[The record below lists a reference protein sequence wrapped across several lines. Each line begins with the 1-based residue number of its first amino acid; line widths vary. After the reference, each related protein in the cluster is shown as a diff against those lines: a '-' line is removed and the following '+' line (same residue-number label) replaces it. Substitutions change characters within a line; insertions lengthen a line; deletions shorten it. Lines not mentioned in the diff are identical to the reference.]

1 MDANIKIS
9 IIIPVYNAC
18 SYLEQC
24 LDSVIA
30 QTISSKEIICI
41 DDGSTDCSGEILREY
56 ERNYDNIRCYAQKN
70 QGAGAAR
77 NYGLHLAQGEF
88 VAFLDADDFYIDRN
102 ALDKMYTA
110 CIKNRI
116 KVCGSFLSKNVNE
129 QILQLPLHRNI
140 FESGN
145 TQEVLVQY
153 RDYQCDY
160 FYISYIY
167 ARRMLT
173 DNSIC
178 FPLYRRYQDP
188 PFFVR
193 AMLAADR
200 FCVVPVECYCFRE
213 SEASLNRKKTYIA
226 DALRGMIDNLIAARD
241 NNLKILHNLTVD
253 RINNEYYEA
262 IVENAFQNNFEVLD
276 LLRKADSL
284 VDWQWYDSGK
294 EHGELL
300 PLSIIKDNQ
309 DSKQFANRLSEI
321 RESHYVLTLWLKSHF
336 GNSIGNYLKEKGI
349 QTIAIYGYGFL
360 GKMLYQEIQNT
371 NIEIRYIIDKRKQ
384 IDTNVL
390 IIGPLAQWQ
399 QVDAI
404 IISPLDYNGILRE
417 WKNKLIYPT
426 YILKNI
432 LMELA
437 EG

>member
-1 MDANIKIS
+1 MEANIKIS
-9 IIIPVYNAC
+9 IIIPVYNAY

-24 LDSVIA
+24 LDSAIA
-30 QTISSKEIICI
+30 QTISPKEIICI
-41 DDGSTDCSGEILREY
+41 DDGSTDRSGEILREY
-56 ERNYDNIRCYAQKN
+56 ERKYDNIRCYAQQN

-88 VAFLDADDFYIDRN
+88 AAFLDADDFYIDRS

-110 CIKNRI
+110 CIQNRI
-116 KVCGSFLSKNVNE
+116 KVCGSFLSKSVNE
-129 QILQLPLHRNI
+129 QILQLPLHRNV
-140 FESGN
+140 FESGRM
-145 TQEVLVQY
+145 QEVLLQY
-153 RDYQCDY
+153 KDYQYDY

-173 DNSIC
+173 DNAIR

-213 SEASLNRKKTYIA
+213 NEASLNRKKTYIA
-226 DALRGMIDNLIAARD
+226 DALRGMMDNLLAARD
-241 NNLKILHNLTVD
+241 HNLKILHNTTVD

-284 VDWQWYDSGK
+284 VDWRWYGSGK

-309 DSKQFANRLSEI
+309 DSVQFADRLSEI
-321 RESHYVLTLWLKSHF
+321 QESHHVLTMWLKSHF
-336 GNSIGNYLKEKGI
+336 GNPIGNYLKEKGI
-349 QTIAIYGYGFL
+349 QTIAIYGYGFF
-360 GKMLYQEIQNT
+360 GKMLCKELQNT
-371 NIEIRYIIDKRKQ
+371 EIEISYIIDKRKE
-384 IDTNVL
+384 IDATVK
-390 IIGPLAQWQ
+390 IVEPQSEWQ
-399 QVDAI
+399 PVDAI
-404 IISPLDYNGILRE
+404 IISPLTYSNILRE
-417 WKNKLIYPT
+417 WKDKFIYPT

-432 LMELA
+432 LMELT